1 MTNRILQSGLL
12 VLLCCANAVWAQTS
26 YNNHAQLSARLK
38 ALTAKYATLAS
49 VQSIG
54 KSAQGRDLWLLTV
67 GKGDNAKKPAVLI
80 VAGLEG
86 IHLAGTEISL
96 QMAEKMLAAANTDS
110 VAKLLETKTFYFL
123 PTGNPDAQEQFASK
137 PKYERSGNGTETDDD
152 RDGRIGEDPFEDL
165 NNDGIITSLR
175 IEDPTGAFVVSKED
189 PRLLV
194 KADPAKGEVG
204 KYLVFSEGIDNDKD
218 GAFNEDG
225 PGGVHI
231 DKNFTFEYPVFALGA
246 GEYAAAESET
256 RALLDF
262 LYKSPNVFA
271 VLTFGPN
278 NNLTDAP
285 KFDPTKALKK
295 IPNGL
300 MAKDA
305 TVGEQI
311 SKLYNSRTGLK
322 DAPAMPQSKGNFSQT
337 AYYHAGRL
345 SFTTPGWWVPKIEA
359 PKDTTKKTAAAAIPA
374 TAAPAMGAA
383 PRGGMMGMGAPT
395 APSAND
401 DDLRFL
407 KWADKEKLTGV
418 FTDWKAIQH
427 PDFAGKTA
435 EVGGLSP
442 FVKLNPPVSYLD
454 ETANKHF
461 KFVAALGQQMPE
473 IQLVNLKVEA
483 LGNGLSRVSVQ
494 VLNKGLLPTSSEIG
508 DRVRWVSRVKTE
520 LKLGAGQSIV
530 SGKRLYLRGALGAGE
545 QEEYTWLV
553 TGAGKATVE
562 AGCPTAG
569 TKTAEITLK

>member
-1 MTNRILQSGLL
+1 M
-12 VLLCCANAVWAQTS
+12 LLCCANAVWAQTS
-26 YNNHAQLSARLK
+26 YNNHTQLSARLK
-38 ALTAKYATLAS
+38 ALAAKYATLAS

-123 PTGNPDAQEQFASK
+123 PTGNPDAQEQFSSK

-165 NNDGIITSLR
+165 NNDGIITTIR

-194 KADPAKGEVG
+194 KADPSKGEVG

-231 DKNFTFEYPVFALGA
+231 DKNFTFEYPVFTLGA

-278 NNLTDAP
+278 NNLTEAP

-322 DAPAMPQSKGNFSQT
+322 DAPTMPQSKGNFSQT

-345 SFTTPGWWVPKIEA
+345 SFSTPGWWVPKIEA
-359 PKDTTKKTAAAAIPA
+359 PKDTTKKTAAAATPA

-383 PRGGMMGMGAPT
+383 SRGGMMGMGAPAA
-395 APSAND
+395 APSASD

-418 FTDWKAIQH
+418 FTDWKAVQH
-427 PDFAGKTA
+427 PDFAGKTV

-454 ETANKHF
+454 ETANKHL